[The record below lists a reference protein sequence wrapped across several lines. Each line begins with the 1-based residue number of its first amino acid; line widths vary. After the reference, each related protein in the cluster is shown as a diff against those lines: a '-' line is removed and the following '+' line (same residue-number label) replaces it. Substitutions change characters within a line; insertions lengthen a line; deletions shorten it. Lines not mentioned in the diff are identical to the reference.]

1 MIECSNDTKSL
12 ERLRKKVDTEFS
24 GRDLE
29 KIQLREPEALFL
41 FLDTQT
47 AKQASSETRV
57 KGYRVKVEYEA
68 ISESEM
74 ARKREAVTKSVV
86 RSIKGKKK

>member
-1 MIECSNDTKSL
+1 
-12 ERLRKKVDTEFS
+12 V
-24 GRDLE
+24 
-29 KIQLREPEALFL
+29 PEELFL

-68 ISESEM
+68 ISEDEI
-74 ARKREAVTKSVV
+74 ARKREAITKSVV
-86 RSIKGKKK
+86 RSLKGKKK